1 MVPLYIFLAL
11 CAGLIAWIATSSI
24 RRRKKRQE
32 IANQPFP
39 KEWRNILR
47 KNLSFFYKMPT
58 DLQLQLKDKMK
69 VFLSE
74 KTFTGHQGQDITD
87 EVKVTIAAQAC
98 LLLLNRNTDFYPF
111 LQTIAIYPAAFIT
124 NRSSQDGSGVHQ
136 RDSRVILGESW
147 NRGKVILSWKDSAS
161 GGADFED
168 GHNLVIHEF
177 AHQLDGESGTTN
189 GAPPLSKEQNYDK
202 WSNTLSAEFEKLRQQ
217 AQRGEPT
224 LIDKYGAT
232 NPAEF
237 FAVTSEVFFERPK
250 DLRNQHSELYQQ
262 FKQFYNVDPAGWDS

>member
-1 MVPLYIFLAL
+1 MTPLIIFLLL
-11 CAGLIAWIATSSI
+11 CTGLIAWIATSSI
-24 RRRKKRQE
+24 RRRKKRKA
-32 IANQPFP
+32 IAEQPFP
-39 KEWRNILR
+39 KEWRQILR
-47 KNLSFFYKMPT
+47 KNLSFFYKIPA

-69 VFLSE
+69 IFLSE
-74 KTFTGHQGQDITD
+74 KNFSGHQEQQVSD
-87 EVKVTIAAQAC
+87 EVRVTIAAQAC

-111 LQTIAIYPAAFIT
+111 LQTIAVYPAAFIT
-124 NRSSQDGSGVHQ
+124 NRAMQDGSGVEQ

-177 AHQLDGESGTTN
+177 AHQLDGESGATN
-189 GAPPLSKEQNYDK
+189 GAPPLSKDQDYDQ
-202 WSNTLSAEFEKLRQQ
+202 WSKVLSSEFEKLRQQ
-217 AQRGEPT
+217 AQRGEST

-237 FAVTSEVFFERPK
+237 FAVTSEVFFERPQ
-250 DLRNQHSELYQQ
+250 DLQSRHGELYQQ
-262 FKQFYNVDPAGWDS
+262 FKQFYKVDPANW

>member
-1 MVPLYIFLAL
+1 MLAFYIFLLL
-11 CAGLIAWIATSSI
+11 CVGLIVWIATSNI
-24 RRRKKRQE
+24 RKRIKRQSIVE
-32 IANQPFP
+32 QPFP
-39 KEWRNILR
+39 KEWRQILR

-69 VFLSE
+69 IFLAE
-74 KTFTGHQGQDITD
+74 KQFVGHQEQPITD
-87 EVKVTIAAQAC
+87 EVRVTIAAQAC
-98 LLLLNRNTDFYPF
+98 LLLLNRNTQYYPF
-111 LQTIAIYPAAFIT
+111 LQTIAVYPAAFIT
-124 NRSSQDGSGVHQ
+124 NRAIQDGSGVHQ

-147 NRGKVILSWKDSAS
+147 NRGKVILSWQDSAS

-189 GAPPLSKEQNYDK
+189 GAPPLAKGHDYKK
-202 WSNTLSAEFEKLRQQ
+202 WSQVLSSEFEKLRQQ
-217 AQRGEPT
+217 ALNNEPT

-237 FAVTSEVFFERPK
+237 FAVSSEVFFERPK
-250 DLRNQHSELYQQ
+250 GLRLKHRELYQQ
-262 FKQFYNVDPAGWDS
+262 LQQFYNVDPASW

>member
-1 MVPLYIFLAL
+1 MLPLYIFLIC
-11 CAGLIAWIATSSI
+11 CAALIAWIATSSI
-24 RRRKKRQE
+24 RKRRKRQQVTSE
-32 IANQPFP
+32 PFP
-39 KEWRNILR
+39 QEWRQILR

-69 VFLSE
+69 VFLAE
-74 KTFTGHQGQDITD
+74 KEFSGHQGQEVSD
-87 EVKVTIAAQAC
+87 EVRVTIAAQAC
-98 LLLLNRNTDFYPF
+98 LLLLNRHTDFYPF
-111 LQTIAIYPAAFIT
+111 LHTISVYPAAFIT
-124 NRSSQDGSGVHQ
+124 NRAMQDGSGVEQ

-189 GAPPLSKEQNYDK
+189 GAPPLGKEQNYDK
-202 WSNTLSAEFEKLRQQ
+202 WSKVLSTEFEKLRQQ
-217 AQRGEPT
+217 ARRGEPT
-224 LIDKYGAT
+224 LIDKYGTT

-250 DLRNQHSELYQQ
+250 DLKSHHPELY
-262 FKQFYNVDPAGWDS
+262 KQFQLFYKIDPASW

>member
-1 MVPLYIFLAL
+1 MLPLYLFLLA
-11 CAGLIAWIATSSI
+11 CAGLIAWIATSTL
-24 RRRKKRQE
+24 RRRKKRQQ
-32 IANQPFP
+32 IVSQPFP
-39 KEWRNILR
+39 KEWRQILR
-47 KNLSFFYKMPT
+47 NNLSFFYKMPT

-74 KTFTGHQGQDITD
+74 KEFTGHQGQTITD
-87 EVKVTIAAQAC
+87 EVRVTIAAQAC
-98 LLLLNRNTDFYPF
+98 LLLLNRHTDYYPF
-111 LQTIAIYPAAFIT
+111 LQTISVYPAAFIT
-124 NRSSQDGSGVHQ
+124 NRATQDGSGIQQ
-136 RDSRVILGESW
+136 RDSRVLLGESW

-189 GAPPLSKEQNYDK
+189 GAPPLSKKQSYDQ
-202 WSNTLSAEFEKLRQQ
+202 WSQVLSTEFEKLRQQ
-217 AQRGEPT
+217 AQGIEPT

-237 FAVTSEVFFERPK
+237 FAVSSEVFFERPQ
-250 DLRNQHSELYQQ
+250 DLKQQHPELYRELSQYYQ
-262 FKQFYNVDPAGWDS
+262 VDPSSW